1 MPKLSVLLTASC
13 MILATSVFSG
23 AVRAAEVGVAPFVSY
38 GVSDEGSLASL
49 GAVVGGDHLRF
60 ALAISQYEG
69 ADALGFPRKDTI
81 EFTNLDMSARIGVF
95 SEISL
100 YGEFGFAL
108 DELLLDE
115 LLNENDSSSSF
126 DSPYEDD
133 SQLPDPFIGVA
144 GGFEQ
149 KHWSLTA
156 FARYRYL
163 PSYEDEYLRLTV
175 HSKTPVDAP
184 DVHQI
189 FSGVEFSLR
198 F

>member
-13 MILATSVFSG
+13 MLLATPLFVH
-23 AVRAAEVGVAPFVSY
+23 AADVGVAPFVSY
-38 GVSDEGSLASL
+38 GVSEEGSLAAL
-49 GAVVGGDHLRF
+49 GAVVGGDNVRF
-60 ALAISQYEG
+60 AFAISQYEG
-69 ADALGFPRKDTI
+69 ADALGFPRKDTVD
-81 EFTNLDMSARIGVF
+81 FTNLDMSARIGVF
-95 SEISL
+95 SELSL
-100 YGEFGFAL
+100 YAEFGFAL

-115 LLNENDSSSSF
+115 LFSDNDSNSSF
-126 DSPYEDD
+126 NDPYEDD

-149 KHWSLTA
+149 QHWSLTA

-163 PSYEDEYLRLTV
+163 PSYEDEYLRLTA
-175 HSKTPVDAP
+175 HSKTPVDEA

-189 FSGVEFSLR
+189 FTGVEFSLR